1 MSRMKEPVCCIYGED
16 DGALVFKP
24 RLVDNKNRRLPE
36 PVVDIRTADGIY
48 VATGVPMR
56 QMAKLD
62 EFITAV
68 YDWRRKQ
75 LMPGMRP

>member
-1 MSRMKEPVCCIYGED
+1 MPKVKEPVCSLFGED

-24 RLVDNKNRRLPE
+24 RLVDNKRRRLPE
-36 PVVDIRTADGIY
+36 PVVDIRTAYGIY
-48 VATGVPMR
+48 VATGVSMR

-75 LMPGMRP
+75 VMPGLRP

>member
-1 MSRMKEPVCCIYGED
+1 MPKVKEPVCSLFGED

-24 RLVDNKNRRLPE
+24 RLVDNKRRRLPE

-48 VATGVPMR
+48 VATGISMR

-75 LMPGMRP
+75 VMPGLRP

>member
-1 MSRMKEPVCCIYGED
+1 MPKVKEPVCSLFGED

-24 RLVDNKNRRLPE
+24 RLVDNKRRRLPE

-48 VATGVPMR
+48 VATGISMR

>member
-1 MSRMKEPVCCIYGED
+1 MPKVKEPVCSLFGED

-24 RLVDNKNRRLPE
+24 RLVDNKRRRLPE

-48 VATGVPMR
+48 VATGVSMR

-75 LMPGMRP
+75 VMPVLRP

>member
-1 MSRMKEPVCCIYGED
+1 MPKVKEPVCSLFGED

-24 RLVDNKNRRLPE
+24 RLVDNKRRRLPE

-48 VATGVPMR
+48 VATGVSMR

>member
-1 MSRMKEPVCCIYGED
+1 MPKVKEPVCSLFGED

-24 RLVDNKNRRLPE
+24 RLVDNERRRLPE

-48 VATGVPMR
+48 VATGVSMR

-75 LMPGMRP
+75 VMPGLRP